1 MPLHHCWITSQQS
14 KTPSCKLFYEA
25 LVLGNEIVNGEAQI
39 ALIQKIVAIK
49 EFTKDPVLRR
59 RRPRGVGGKSSQL
72 LINIIDIPGPPLS
85 AAGKPPARPCAA
97 TQRKPATRRIFIS
110 KFLPTD
116 SGISSLFDPF
126 ILQVLFVPQR
136 CKIKGFVS
144 RLLAKL
150 PCHGGSDQ
158 EEISVLQEGCYFFFN
173 ITIH

>member
-1 MPLHHCWITSQQS
+1 M
-14 KTPSCKLFYEA
+14 
-25 LVLGNEIVNGEAQI
+25 
-39 ALIQKIVAIK
+39 
-49 EFTKDPVLRR
+49 LRR

-97 TQRKPATRRIFIS
+97 TQRKSSTRRIFIS

-116 SGISSLFDPF
+116 SGISSLFDPLIF
-126 ILQVLFVPQR
+126 QVLFVPQR

-150 PCHGGSDQ
+150 PCHGGSEQ
-158 EEISVLQEGCYFFFN
+158 EEISVLQEGCYFFLISPSINRALKPKYWLTSDILLMKPPFHAIYSYRHYSALN
-173 ITIH
+173 